1 MVVDSPGFRNPSHCG
16 RSTGATFEDLCHNYV
31 QERLQLL
38 FHDTVFTSK
47 QDLYAQVCGF
57 LVLILISFNLYFSFY
72 FLYNT
77 CILEMILGFTMFY
90 VALIYVCVL
99 IGD

>member
-1 MVVDSPGFRNPSHCG
+1 MSLFSTLSSNYRTMASIMIVDAPGFRNPAHCG

-47 QDLYAQVCGF
+47 QDLYAQACSF
-57 LVLILISFNLYFSFY
+57 LLFV
-72 FLYNT
+72 
-77 CILEMILGFTMFY
+77 Y
-90 VALIYVCVL
+90 VRGL
-99 IGD
+99 